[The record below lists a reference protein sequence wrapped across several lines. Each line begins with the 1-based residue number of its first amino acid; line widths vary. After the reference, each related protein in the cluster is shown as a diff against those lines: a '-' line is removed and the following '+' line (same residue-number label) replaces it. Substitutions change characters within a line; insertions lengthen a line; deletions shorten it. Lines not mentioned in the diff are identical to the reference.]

1 LLLAQRDPS
10 MPERALNLGGAAAAE
25 LDRLGI
31 DFSGIRFWS
40 ALLEHYYTV
49 ARGDL
54 GASAANAWRAG
65 RDMGFDR
72 AVEMAR
78 SA

>member
-1 LLLAQRDPS
+1 MAAAGQS

-25 LDRLGI
+25 LDRLGV

-40 ALLEHYYTV
+40 ALLERYYTV
-49 ARGDL
+49 ARGDP
-54 GASAANAWRAG
+54 GVSAADAWRAG
-65 RDMGFDR
+65 REMGFER